1 MRATAG
7 EGYMELPLTD
17 ELRTK
22 LAEAS
27 KWMIQFNKEAGNPFN
42 VTDIVLVGDFLSDIS
57 NTEVESKAV
66 KFFENGQ
73 LVIIKNGVK
82 YNALGAQ
89 L

>member
-1 MRATAG
+1 
-7 EGYMELPLTD
+7 MELPLTD

-27 KWMIQFNKEAGNPFN
+27 KWMVQFNKETGAPFN
-42 VTDIVLVGDFLSDIS
+42 VTDIVLVGDFAEEEPGEGQAIE
-57 NTEVESKAV
+57 NTTVKSKAV
-66 KFFENGQ
+66 KTIENGQ
-73 LVIIKNGVK
+73 LIILKNGVR